1 MKSPFSSDGFHYTDI
16 TKRIFIWTAED
27 LTLKTETE
35 REKKRTARK
44 AGRNDNGRKKSVSEL
59 LKSGRDI
66 EKIYVLRG
74 EREGSITK
82 IVAIARERGIV
93 VDETD
98 KNVLTSFPQEQT
110 IRALRQLLL
119 PLNM

>member
-1 MKSPFSSDGFHYTDI
+1 MDGRRFNPKDRNPRERRKELPEKQDGMI
-16 TKRIFIWTAED
+16 TV
-27 LTLKTETE
+27 
-35 REKKRTARK
+35 
-44 AGRNDNGRKKSVSEL
+44 GRNPVSEL

-98 KNVLTSFPQEQT
+98 KKTS
-110 IRALRQLLL
+110 
-119 PLNM
+119 